1 MNEKIGGKKIVKL
14 LMMIILALLF
24 SFGAVFL
31 MACEPGNP
39 GETPTPEEPD
49 FVEPDRGPIPDNG
62 ARVNFNYYR
71 ADGKY
76 SAWDMWIWQVNGSD
90 GAHVFEGTKTIGGKK
105 WGTLTVTFDNVK
117 GDADGNIIGFIVR
130 TAGSWGA
137 KDVDSDRF
145 ITKDMLTDRY
155 AKVYLVTE
163 DANIYTD
170 EQEAIESM
178 EKVGKPKIAEAR
190 FTNFTRVFI
199 TTSKGITRDSHF
211 KVKDSE
217 GNVLTELDCSGGND
231 FVGQTYARI
240 EIPAGKSI
248 DMTKKYVVVDEP
260 ASFNPEK
267 NFLEQS
273 VSKSPLYTN
282 TTFNELYGYDGTLGA
297 EYSAERTVFTVW
309 SPYAT
314 AMKLNIYAAGE
325 GGVASTYDMEKG
337 EKGTWT
343 YTLTGDQKNKYYT
356 YTVINGTV
364 TSEVVDPYARSGGRD
379 GARGMIVDLASTN
392 PDGWDSQTMPTLASN
407 SKAVIWEAQLRDVT
421 IHESSGVSAANR
433 GKFLGLT
440 ETGTTNSKG
449 QSTALDYLK
458 DLGVTEVHF
467 QPLFDFASV
476 KEDFNVA
483 TYDKVGEYNWGYDP
497 LNYNMPEGS
506 YSSDPADGSKR
517 VNEMKQMVMALH
529 NAGIQVVMDVVYNH
543 VSNAQSSN
551 FEKLMPGYYFRMTG
565 AGKFYNG
572 SGCGNETASE
582 HYMFRKFMI
591 DSVKYWTEE
600 YKIDGFRFD
609 LMGCHD
615 IVTMNTIYD
624 ELEKINPDVIVYGEG
639 WTGGTSGLLSSEAA
653 LKANASKMPNIAF
666 FNDDIRDDLKVGVFA
681 DEDGLLSD
689 CGFVSGVKAN
699 ESIIYKGAQGGG
711 FVNPTQ
717 SINYTAC
724 HDNSLLWDRLNT
736 SVDDTEENI
745 KAMNRMAAVAIF
757 TSQGIGFI
765 PAGEEMLRSKKTEKD
780 NAFDNR
786 PHSYLSDPNYYFAD
800 NSYKSP
806 DRTNAINWELL
817 DTNSDMVAFYKA
829 LIRIKK
835 TFPQFGL
842 ETKEQI
848 AECVST
854 QTYKLGDNNEIVN
867 DKDGK
872 PVMISRDTGTRDG
885 VAVYAIKDPNSN
897 TYAVV
902 IFNTNNAAK
911 KVAVPNGEYS
921 VFVNGNRANA
931 ATALETFTGSEMTV
945 GARSAVIMTAELSK
959 NLVDAW
965 TYNVADA
972 A

>member
-1 MNEKIGGKKIVKL
+1 MVKGLKESSILKILVML
-14 LMMIILALLF
+14 LLSVVFAL
-24 SFGAVFL
+24 GAMF
-31 MACEPGNP
+31 MTGCDNGNK
-39 GETPTPEEPD
+39 GDNDDYKEPD
-49 FVEPDRGPIPDNG
+49 LGPIPESG

-71 ADGKY
+71 EDGKY
-76 SAWDMWIWQVNGSD
+76 SAWDMWIWSPSAEGT
-90 GAHVFEGTKTIGGKK
+90 AHAFAGTKTIGGKK
-105 WGTLTVTFDNVK
+105 WGTLTVTLDNAK
-117 GDADGNIIGFIVR
+117 ADSDGHVMGFIVR
-130 TAGSWGA
+130 TAGAWTT
-137 KDVDSDRF
+137 KDPDLDRF
-145 ITKDMLTDRY
+145 IDSDMLTDRY
-155 AKVYLVTE
+155 AKVYLVTG
-163 DANIYTD
+163 DANIYLN
-170 EQEAIESM
+170 EQEGIAAM
-178 EKVGKPKIAEAR
+178 EKVGKPSITAAR
-190 FTNFTRVFI
+190 FSDFDRVFI
-199 TTSKGITRDSHF
+199 ETNTKITKNSKF
-211 KVKDSE
+211 KVKDAE
-217 GNVLTELDCSGGND
+217 GNVIVTADCADSTNAK
-231 FVGQTYARI
+231 FVGEDFISVNLPSGTNIDFTQTYIA
-240 EIPAGKSI
+240 
-248 DMTKKYVVVDEP
+248 YDEP
-260 ASFNPEK
+260 DSFDPK
-267 NFLEQS
+267 VNFSSCE
-273 VSKSPLYTN
+273 VGKFRLYDKTR
-282 TTFNELYGYDGTLGA
+282 FNELYGYDGTLGA

-343 YTLTGDQKNKYYT
+343 YMLNGDQKNKYYT
-356 YTVINGTV
+356 YTVTNGTA

-392 PDGWDSQTMPTLASN
+392 PDGWDSQTMPKLASN

-449 QSTALDYLK
+449 QTTALDYLK

-517 VNEMKQMVMALH
+517 VNEMKQMIMALH

-551 FEKLMPGYYFRMTG
+551 FEKLMPGYYFRMTN

-624 ELEKINPDVIVYGEG
+624 ELEAINPDVIVYGEG

-653 LKANASKMPNIAF
+653 LKANASKMPDIAF
-666 FNDDIRDDLKVGVFA
+666 FNDNIRDDLKGGVFD

-711 FVNPTQ
+711 FANPTQ

-736 SVDDTEENI
+736 SVDDTAENI

-786 PHSYLSDPNYYFAD
+786 PHAYLSDPNYYFAD

-854 QTYKLGDNNEIVN
+854 QTYKLGDNNEIVT

-885 VAVYAIKDPNSN
+885 VAVYAVKDPNSN
-897 TYAVV
+897 TYAIV
-902 IFNTNNAAK
+902 IFNTNGAAK

-931 ATALETFTGSEMTV
+931 TTALDTFTGSEMTV

-959 NLVDAW
+959 NVVDAW
-965 TYNVADA
+965 TYNVADLA
-972 A
+972 